1 MDYDLYLPES
11 SQRTQCIFISVW
23 RDEKAKD
30 DPWKSL
36 LLLTKTVMTQLLA
49 CSYTVLDSVP
59 MYPQIKILWRSTT
72 YTNVATYQLR

>member
-1 MDYDLYLPES
+1 
-11 SQRTQCIFISVW
+11 
-23 RDEKAKD
+23 
-30 DPWKSL
+30 
-36 LLLTKTVMTQLLA
+36 MTQLLA